1 MYKNLFYLSY
11 HNFILHSKLILMK
24 SFYAFVFA
32 LLISAVLVAQSTK
45 TIPVASNLVAD
56 GIPALEAAIIE
67 EVKPYTEARGA
78 GLAAWHPVSKQ
89 MIISTRFGNAVQL
102 HQVKMPGGD
111 RKQITFFDEP
121 LGNASFEPTAGKYF
135 LYIKDIG
142 GNEFGQ
148 IFRYEMATGK
158 SIMITPGGK
167 SQNGNITWNKKGT
180 KILYTS
186 TRRNGADRDI
196 YMMDPLNPSSD
207 KLLLQLEGGG
217 WAVADWSDDEQSIIL
232 NKGVSINEASIW
244 IYNMASAKNTRLLP
258 QTDERVVYRGGT
270 FTNDGK
276 SIFFGTD
283 KDNEYVRPAKYDLG
297 TKKITHLVSGI
308 NWEISSFEIT
318 EDQKQAA
325 FVTNEAG
332 ISKLYIQN
340 LANNKYKQV
349 TAIPTGLIGG
359 MQWHNDNK
367 TLGLSFVTATTSSDV
382 YELNSLTQ
390 QLTRWTESEL
400 GGMNLEGMETPKLIK
415 WKSFD
420 GLEISG
426 FLYKANKK
434 FTGKRPVIIN
444 IHGGP
449 EGQSRPGFIGR
460 NNYFLNELGVSIVF
474 PNVRGSTGFGKSFTD
489 KDNGMKREESVQDI
503 GALIDWIATQPELDA
518 SRIMITGGSYGG
530 YMTLACAFHYNAK
543 IKCALDVVGISHF
556 TTFLKNTESYRRDL
570 RRVEYGDEREPEMA
584 AYFEKI
590 APLNNADK
598 ITKPMFI
605 VQGKN
610 DPRVPYT
617 EAEQMRDKIKK
628 NGGTVWFLMAND
640 EGHGFAKKNNADF
653 QFYATVQF
661 VKDFLLK

>member
-1 MYKNLFYLSY
+1 MR
-11 HNFILHSKLILMK
+11 
-24 SFYAFVFA
+24 SFYATLLAF
-32 LLISAVLVAQSTK
+32 LISASLLAQTTK
-45 TIPVASNLVAD
+45 NIPVANNLVTE
-56 GIPALEAAIIE
+56 GIPALPASIID

-78 GLAAWHPVSKQ
+78 GLAAWHPVKKQ
-89 MIISTRFGNAVQL
+89 MIISTRFGNANQL
-102 HQVKMPGGD
+102 HFVKMPGGD

-121 LGNASFEPTAGKYF
+121 LGNANFEPTKGEYF
-135 LYIKDIG
+135 LFTKDIG

-148 IFRYEMATGK
+148 VYRYDLSTGK
-158 SIMITPGGK
+158 STMITPGGK
-167 SQNGNITWNKKGT
+167 FQNGNIAWNKKGT

-186 TRRNGADRDI
+186 TRRNGTDRDI
-196 YMMDPLNPSSD
+196 YMMDPLNPASD
-207 KLLLQLEGGG
+207 KLVLQLEGGG
-217 WAVADWSDDEQSIIL
+217 WSISGWSDDEQKIIL
-232 NKGVSINEASIW
+232 NKGISINESSIW
-244 IYNMASAKNTRLLP
+244 LYDITSAKNTRLLP
-258 QTDERVVYRGGT
+258 VTDERVVYRGGS
-270 FTNDGK
+270 FTKDGK
-276 SIFFGTD
+276 SIYFGTD
-283 KDNEYVRPAKYDLG
+283 KDNEFLRPAKYDLG
-297 TKKITHLVSGI
+297 SKKITYLVTGI
-308 NWEISSFEIT
+308 NWELTSFDIT

-332 ISKLYIQN
+332 ISKLYIHD
-340 LANNKYKQV
+340 LATNKYKPV
-349 TAIPTGLIGG
+349 TTIPTGLIGG
-359 MQWHNDNK
+359 TEWHNDNK
-367 TLGLSFVTATTSSDV
+367 TLGFSFVTATTSSDV
-382 YELNSLTQ
+382 YELNSTTQ

-400 GGMNLEGMETPKLIK
+400 GGMNLDGIEAPKLIK

-434 FTGKRPVIIN
+434 FSGKRPVIIN

-489 KDNGMKREESVQDI
+489 LDNGMKREESVKDI
-503 GALIDWIATQPELDA
+503 GALLDWIATQPDLDA

-530 YMTLACAFHYNAK
+530 YMTLACAFHYNDK

-570 RRVEYGDEREPEMA
+570 RRVEYGDERVPEMA

-661 VKDFLLK
+661 IKDFLLK

>member
-1 MYKNLFYLSY
+1 MRLFYVS
-11 HNFILHSKLILMK
+11 IL
-24 SFYAFVFA
+24 AFLV
-32 LLISAVLVAQSTK
+32 SATLVAQSTK
-45 TIPVASNLVAD
+45 TIPVANNLVTD
-56 GIPALEAAIIE
+56 GMPVLSSDIIA

-135 LYIKDIG
+135 LFTKDIG

-148 IFRYEMATGK
+148 IYRYDMATGK
-158 SIMITPGGK
+158 STMITPGGK
-167 SQNGNITWNKKGT
+167 SQNGGITWNKKGT

-186 TRRNGADRDI
+186 TRRNGTDRDI
-196 YMMDPLNPSSD
+196 YMMDPLNPVSD
-207 KLLLQLEGGG
+207 KLELQLEGGG
-217 WAVADWSDDEQSIIL
+217 WSISDWSDDEQRVIL
-232 NKGVSINEASIW
+232 NKGVSINESSIW
-244 IYNMASAKNTRLLP
+244 MYDLASAKNTRLLP
-258 QTDERVVYRGGT
+258 ETDERVVYAGGT
-270 FTNDGK
+270 FTKDGK
-276 SIFFGTD
+276 SIYMATD
-283 KDNEYVRPAKYDLG
+283 KDNEYWRPAKYDLA
-297 TKKITHLVSGI
+297 TKKITFLVTGI
-308 NWEISSFEIT
+308 NWELTSFDIT
-318 EDQKQAA
+318 QDQKQAA

-332 ISKLYIQN
+332 VSKLYIHD
-340 LANNKYKQV
+340 LVTNKYKQV
-349 TAIPTGLIGG
+349 TTVPTGLIGG
-359 MQWHNDNK
+359 TEWHNDNK
-367 TLGLSFVTATTSSDV
+367 TLGFSFVTATTSSDV
-382 YELNSLTQ
+382 YELNSATQ
-390 QLTRWTESEL
+390 QLSRWTESEL
-400 GGMNLEGMETPKLIK
+400 GGMNLDGIETPKLIK

-503 GALIDWIATQPELDA
+503 GALIDWIATQPDLDA

-530 YMTLACAFHYNAK
+530 YMTLACAFHYNDK

-570 RRVEYGDEREPEMA
+570 RRVEYGDEREPAMA

-640 EGHGFAKKNNADF
+640 EGHGFAKKNNVDF

-661 VKDFLLK
+661 IKDFLLK

>member
-1 MYKNLFYLSY
+1 MR
-11 HNFILHSKLILMK
+11 
-24 SFYAFVFA
+24 SFYASLLAVF
-32 LLISAVLVAQSTK
+32 ISATLFAQTTK
-45 TIPVASNLVAD
+45 NIPVANNLVAE
-56 GIPALEAAIIE
+56 GIPALPASIID

-78 GLAAWHPVSKQ
+78 GLAAWHPVKKQ
-89 MIISTRFGNAVQL
+89 MIISTRFGNANQL
-102 HQVKMPGGD
+102 HYVKMPGGD

-121 LGNASFEPTAGKYF
+121 LGNASFEPTKGDYF
-135 LYIKDIG
+135 LFTKDIG

-148 IFRYEMATGK
+148 VYRFDLSTGK
-158 SIMITPGGK
+158 STMITPGGK
-167 SQNGNITWNKKGT
+167 FQNGNITWNKKGT
-180 KILYTS
+180 RILYTS
-186 TRRNGADRDI
+186 TRRNGTDRDI
-196 YMMDPLNPSSD
+196 YMMDPLNPASD
-207 KLLLQLEGGG
+207 KLVLQLEGGG
-217 WAVADWSDDEQSIIL
+217 WSISDWSDDEQKIIL
-232 NKGVSINEASIW
+232 NKGVSINESSIW
-244 IYNMASAKNTRLLP
+244 LYDIASAKNTRLLP
-258 QTDERVVYRGGT
+258 ETDERVVYRGGS
-270 FTNDGK
+270 FTKDGK
-276 SIFFGTD
+276 SIYFGTD
-283 KDNEYVRPAKYDLG
+283 KDNEYLRPAKYDLA
-297 TKKITHLVSGI
+297 TKKITYLVTGI
-308 NWEISSFEIT
+308 NWELTAFEIT
-318 EDQKQAA
+318 KDQKQAA

-332 ISKLYIQN
+332 VSKLYIHDM
-340 LANNKYKQV
+340 LTNKYKQV
-349 TAIPTGLIGG
+349 TTLPTGLIGG
-359 MQWHNDNK
+359 MDWHNDNK
-367 TLGLSFVTATTSSDV
+367 TLGFSFVTATTSSDV
-382 YELNSLTQ
+382 YELNSTTQ

-400 GGMNLEGMETPKLIK
+400 GGMNLDGIEAPRLIK

-489 KDNGMKREESVQDI
+489 LDNGMKREESVKDI
-503 GALIDWIATQPELDA
+503 GALLDWIATQPDLDA

-530 YMTLACAFHYNAK
+530 YMTLACAFHYNDK

-661 VKDFLLK
+661 IKDFLLK

>member
-1 MYKNLFYLSY
+1 MR
-11 HNFILHSKLILMK
+11 
-24 SFYAFVFA
+24 SFYATLIAF
-32 LLISAVLVAQSTK
+32 LISTSVIAQATK
-45 TIPVASNLVAD
+45 NIPVANNLVAE
-56 GIPALEAAIIE
+56 GIPALPASIID

-78 GLAAWHPVSKQ
+78 GLAAWHPVKKQ
-89 MIISTRFGNAVQL
+89 MIISTRFGNANQL
-102 HQVKMPGGD
+102 HYVKMPGGD

-121 LGNASFEPTAGKYF
+121 LGNASFEPTKGEYF
-135 LYIKDIG
+135 LFTKDIG

-148 IFRYEMATGK
+148 IYRYDLLTGK
-158 SIMITPGGK
+158 STMITPGGK
-167 SQNGNITWNKKGT
+167 FQNGNITWNKKGT
-180 KILYTS
+180 KIIYTS
-186 TRRNGADRDI
+186 TRRNGTDRDI
-196 YMMDPLNPSSD
+196 YMMDPLNPASD
-207 KLLLQLEGGG
+207 KPVLQLEGGG
-217 WAVADWSDDEQSIIL
+217 WSISDWSDDEQKIIL
-232 NKGVSINEASIW
+232 NRFASINESSIW
-244 IYNMASAKNTRLLP
+244 LYDMASAKNTRLLP
-258 QTDERVVYRGGT
+258 ETDERVVYRGGS
-270 FTNDGK
+270 FTKDGK
-276 SIFFGTD
+276 SIYFGTD
-283 KDNEYVRPAKYDLG
+283 KDNEYLRPAKYDLA
-297 TKKITHLVSGI
+297 TKKISYLVTGI
-308 NWEISSFEIT
+308 NWELTAFAIT
-318 EDQKQAA
+318 KDQKQAA

-332 ISKLYIQN
+332 ISKLYIHDM
-340 LANNKYKQV
+340 LTNKYKPV
-349 TAIPTGLIGG
+349 TTVPTGLIGG
-359 MQWHNDNK
+359 MNWHNDNK
-367 TLGLSFVTATTSSDV
+367 TLGFSFVTATTSSDV
-382 YELNSLTQ
+382 YELNSTTQ

-400 GGMNLEGMETPKLIK
+400 GGMNLDGIEAPKLIK

-460 NNYFLNELGVSIVF
+460 NNYFLNELGVSMIF

-489 KDNGMKREESVQDI
+489 LDNGMKREESVKDI
-503 GALIDWIATQPELDA
+503 GALLDWIATQPDLDA

-530 YMTLACAFHYNAK
+530 YMTLACAFHYNDK

-570 RRVEYGDEREPEMA
+570 RRVEYGDERVPEMS

-661 VKDFLLK
+661 IKDFLLK